1 MEVWFLIHDDSR
13 TIQLGKLQ
21 IRVKLFMYGTMIDQ
35 RQLVV
40 WSQELVLKLGDKVG
54 YRKCALKLLFN
65 MKRSNC
71 I

>member
-54 YRKCALKLLFN
+54 YR
-65 MKRSNC
+65 
-71 I
+71 